1 MNDGA
6 QEVTLRVAEAYHR
19 DVGKDIARIDRD
31 FMDRL
36 DISAGDVIEIAGSEK
51 AYATVLPGYPGDAG
65 ADLVRVDGSTR
76 SNAHAGIDDR
86 ARVRKIVACL
96 LYTSPSPRDVEE
108 SRMPS
113 SA

>member
-36 DISAGDVIEIAGSEK
+36 GISAGDVIEIAGSEK
-51 AYATVLPGYPGDAG
+51 A
-65 ADLVRVDGSTR
+65 
-76 SNAHAGIDDR
+76 
-86 ARVRKIVACL
+86 
-96 LYTSPSPRDVEE
+96 
-108 SRMPS
+108 
-113 SA
+113 